1 MLSTLLLS
9 VVLATGHRT
18 VVDPAPPLVTWEEL
32 CEHPSRWLGKT
43 VHLRIQY
50 LDPVER
56 WNPYM
61 TRFSAPRFAGV
72 QAWAD
77 EQLPWIRTE
86 YDAPLV
92 RLFTLREGS
101 CAWAFQSAR
110 RGDRFEVT
118 AVVREVFLSLPWT
131 EVVEVLPLPER
142 IGEGTVIHAGRALDL
157 MGKKAWK
164 LAELEV
170 DQAMTVNLPE
180 RARTELLR
188 MKDACRAAA
197 EEAKRP
203 RRSTVGVNGAG

>member
-1 MLSTLLLS
+1 MLLALLLS
-9 VVLATGHRT
+9 LSVA
-18 VVDPAPPLVTWEEL
+18 DPAPPLVTWEEL
-32 CEHPSRWLGKT
+32 CARPSRWIGKT

-50 LDPVER
+50 LEPVGT

-61 TRFSAPRFAGV
+61 TRFGPSRFAGV

-77 EQLPWIRTE
+77 EQLPWIKSE

-110 RGDRFEVT
+110 RGDRFQVT

-131 EVVEVLPLPER
+131 EVVEVVPLPER

-157 MGKKAWK
+157 MKRKAWK

-180 RARTELLR
+180 RARLELLR
-188 MKDACRAAA
+188 MKEHCRAKA

-203 RRSTVGVNGAG
+203 RRSTVGVTGAG